1 MAIGALVPREIRLQ
15 MLVIRREFPS
25 SSQHLAPDHIGAQ
38 LSPPTKLLPLTF
50 DPDAKKENI
59 VQYGHNGTVSMEKIV
74 HTDPDC
80 L

>member
-1 MAIGALVPREIRLQ
+1 MAIGAVVPREIRLQ

-38 LSPPTKLLPLTF
+38 LSPPTKLLLLTF

-59 VQYGHNGTVSMEKIV
+59 VRDGHTGAASMEKIV